1 MIAAVAVP
9 RSGPQSRVLRWA
21 LLLVVAASSGLVF
34 VGASCAEEDA
44 VDRVT
49 IVNRTP
55 FDVEVELSD
64 AKKESWLILG
74 QAGHESSTVNEM
86 VTDMGPT
93 WVFRFHY
100 GGRDV
105 GEVTIARDE
114 LRGARWRLEVPS
126 SVAERMRKLGFEPP
140 PDR

>member
-1 MIAAVAVP
+1 MQRRLGWRTLSLFAVV
-9 RSGPQSRVLRWA
+9 G
-21 LLLVVAASSGLVF
+21 LLV
-34 VGASCAEEDA
+34 VGASCSEEA
-44 VDRVT
+44 VVDRVT

-55 FDVEVELSD
+55 FDVEVKVGD
-64 AKKESWLILG
+64 TKKASWFILG
-74 QAGHESSTVNEM
+74 LAGRESSTVNEM

-114 LRGARWRLEVPS
+114 LRRARWRLEVPAA
-126 SVAERMRKLGFEPP
+126 VAERMRRLGFDPP
-140 PDR
+140 PAR